1 MTSNLDAA
9 LASNL
14 METPSNL
21 IEKDAKTEINNTD
34 SDITNLNPTTKKSE
48 TLPLSLPLL
57 TPLTVAGQAAG
68 AAKSVPLNSVVQYN
82 DSIVICGS
90 DSDILLQAMIL
101 STKFPN
107 IAVLQSGLCVC
118 VCVCACVCVS
128 VCVCV
133 CVCVCLCECVCVLLS
148 TFYSCH
154 R

>member
-1 MTSNLDAA
+1 MTSNLDAV

-21 IEKDAKTEINNTD
+21 EEKDAKMENKSTD
-34 SDITNLNPTTKKSE
+34 SDITNLNQNAKKNE

-57 TPLTVAGQAAG
+57 TPLTAAGQAVG

-107 IAVLQSGLCVC
+107 IAVLQSG
-118 VCVCACVCVS
+118 
-128 VCVCV
+128 
-133 CVCVCLCECVCVLLS
+133 E
-148 TFYSCH
+148 
-154 R
+154 